1 MPRTFPSHAFPGSF
15 LVGRDPTPALTY
27 FSFVTLTSVCYGD
40 IHPNDVGAGG
50 VCAAEAIV
58 GQLYLAIMI
67 ARLVGIW
74 VTRHTG

>member
-1 MPRTFPSHAFPGSF
+1 M
-15 LVGRDPTPALTY
+15 PALTY
-27 FSFVTLTSVCYGD
+27 FSFVTLTSVGYGD
-40 IHPNDVGAGG
+40 IHPNDAGAGG